1 MRWIISRFSPGSLS
15 LRSPSAFPV
24 SRFSATSYVTID
36 GEDATCTPTNGG
48 GRRTF
53 RDVAATEA
61 LFTSLL
67 VQSHAALRSEAAK
80 APPGS
85 RTRSRSFRSSFL
97 LSFVA
102 RIDERLREVTA
113 HVEFVASSMQ
123 GAALL
128 PALVDRENAVE
139 DSVTELFGTLEGVA
153 VRAGTDAAGWARGRI
168 AADLAHLTAGD
179 VTAPLK
185 RLGGAA

>member
-1 MRWIISRFSPGSLS
+1 MSSIVGFAS
-15 LRSPSAFPV
+15 
-24 SRFSATSYVTID
+24 
-36 GEDATCTPTNGG
+36 
-48 GRRTF
+48 
-53 RDVAATEA
+53 DVAATEA

-85 RTRSRSFRSSFL
+85 RARSRSFRSSFL

-113 HVEFVASSMQ
+113 HVESHATSSQ

-139 DSVTELFGTLEGVA
+139 RLSDGAVRHARRALRARRNRRRRLGPGQDCGRPSSSQCRRRRRAHANGLAEPPDTRARKRGCRQVRVYTPSVTESNVG
-153 VRAGTDAAGWARGRI
+153 
-168 AADLAHLTAGD
+168 
-179 VTAPLK
+179 
-185 RLGGAA
+185 